1 MEESL
6 VVTVELGSPLA
17 LPWARRAY
25 PLTLDAVVVAL
36 AAARDGRRL
45 PPIPYD
51 PERDPYAPGR
61 AGGRVPLAVAGER
74 RPVYRASAAMLPRN
88 VAAWGRAGWAKRC
101 DRDALRRWCGGPLPK
116 GADARGPYRAWRG
129 GFGVVAAPAVRF
141 WCVGDRAG
149 LEELLALLP
158 ALGPRRA
165 AGFGEAIRVSVE
177 PAAED
182 WSLVG
187 PDGQPA
193 RPLPVEDWPGGAERG
208 WRREWCAC
216 RPPYWAAAN
225 ACWCWMPPPERWL
238 PAAEPKFTRGSPAG
252 DGSSEKKA
260 CADSGVV

>member
-1 MEESL
+1 MESL

-36 AAARDGRRL
+36 AAIRDGRRL

-61 AGGRVPLAVAGER
+61 AGGRIPLAVAGEK
-74 RPVYRASAAMLPRN
+74 RPVYRASAAALPRG

-101 DRDALRRWCGGPLPK
+101 DKDLLRCWCGGKPPD
-116 GADARGPYRAWRG
+116 DARGPYRAWRG
-129 GFGVVAAPAVRF
+129 SFDAVAAPAVRF

-149 LEELLALLP
+149 LEELLAFLP

-165 AGFGEAIRVSVE
+165 VGFGEVIHASVE
-177 PAAED
+177 PAAD

-193 RPLPVEDWPGGAERG
+193 RPLPVEDWPDGAERG
-208 WRREWCAC
+208 WRMEWCAC

-225 ACWCWMPPPERWL
+225 MAWCWMPPTERWL
-238 PAAEPKFTRGSPAG
+238 PLCEPKFSKGLQAERGSSGGGARAG
-252 DGSSEKKA
+252 G
-260 CADSGVV
+260 